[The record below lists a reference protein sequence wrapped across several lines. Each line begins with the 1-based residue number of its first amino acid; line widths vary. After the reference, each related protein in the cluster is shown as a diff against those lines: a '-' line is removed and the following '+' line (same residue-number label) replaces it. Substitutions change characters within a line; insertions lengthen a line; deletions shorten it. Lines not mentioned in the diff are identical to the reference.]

1 MFTLISIICMVISYL
16 VLKNLYKKNWRTREY
31 ETVKVKL
38 WQWILVFIGCILP
51 IVNILSLVIIF
62 GTWIFNAIIY
72 DSDYSIRGKYIDKL
86 KNFLNKEI

>member
-51 IVNILSLVIIF
+51 IVNILSLVTIF

>member
-1 MFTLISIICMVISYL
+1 MFVVISIICMVISYL

-38 WQWILVFIGCILP
+38 WQWILAFIGCCLP
-51 IVNILSLVIIF
+51 VVNVIAFFMIF
-62 GTWIFNAIIY
+62 VGWIYKSII
-72 DSDYSIRGKYIDKL
+72 DGSDYSIKGKYIDKL